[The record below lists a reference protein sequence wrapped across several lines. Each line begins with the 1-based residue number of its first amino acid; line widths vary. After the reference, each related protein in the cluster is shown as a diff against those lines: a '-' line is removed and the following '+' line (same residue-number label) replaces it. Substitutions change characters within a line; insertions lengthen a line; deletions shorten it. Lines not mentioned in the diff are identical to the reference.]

1 MAPWNVSININSI
14 KNEEKLEPSVVD
26 CHPDSITVKPSGK
39 VASMMEKRWV
49 KKESRQCLY
58 IKYIVCGT
66 QLLRLLKGSGNHDGN
81 RYCLQVA
88 SICTS
93 MPPLVLT

>member
-26 CHPDSITVKPSGK
+26 CHPDSITIKPSGK
-39 VASMMEKRWV
+39 VASVMERGGLKRKAGSV
-49 KKESRQCLY
+49 KY
-58 IKYIVCGT
+58 IIVCGT